1 MIQDKNGNV
10 LSLDTDNNK
19 PIWVSSNMGSIES
32 VLKPG
37 EIATYEASYTIE
49 EDAADSGE
57 IINYVTVT
65 ASSPGNT
72 NDITDLSDD
81 GDDEDGNTV
90 DDPTVTKI
98 TFVRQAIE
106 VFNLVT
112 PNGDKLNDF
121 FRIKGIENFPT
132 NSVKIFNRWGVLVFE
147 TDDYGNYEG
156 SDNVFKGFSKGRITI
171 QKNLILPSG
180 TYYYV
185 INVSNEKTRNKQ
197 YSGYLYLTNY

>member
-1 MIQDKNGNV
+1 
-10 LSLDTDNNK
+10 
-19 PIWVSSNMGSIES
+19 MGSIES

-180 TYYYV
+180 TYYS
-185 INVSNEKTRNKQ
+185 VSYTHLTLPTI
-197 YSGYLYLTNY
+197 YSV